1 MAHRDRHGD
10 SETGKSRYHYH
21 YHYHERYKNYSS
33 NRRQGYGINL
43 YRNTRDKKIGGVCA
57 GLADHFEIS
66 HWVMR
71 VLFITALVFTG
82 TVAIWAYVIGWV
94 LMAPKKPDSVET
106 MEYDENQRCYRKKN
120 VFRYGETTSE
130 RIKRARQR
138 MEDMSRRVGEMEEYI
153 TSKRYKLDKEFSKLQ
168 DEGV

>member
-1 MAHRDRHGD
+1 MTYRDRQGEGGRDRGRH
-10 SETGKSRYHYH
+10 HFH
-21 YHYHERYKNYSS
+21 YHYHERYRNYTS
-33 NRRQGYGINL
+33 NRREGYGINL
-43 YRNTRDKKIGGVCA
+43 YRNTQDKKIGGVCA

-71 VLFITALVFTG
+71 VLFITAFIFTG
-82 TVAIWAYVIGWV
+82 TVAIWAYVIGW
-94 LMAPKKPDSVET
+94 LLLTPRRPDSKET
-106 MEYDENQRCYRKKN
+106 LEYDENEKRFRKKN

-138 MEDMSRRVGEMEEYI
+138 MEDMSRRVSEMEEYV

-168 DEGV
+168 DDGI